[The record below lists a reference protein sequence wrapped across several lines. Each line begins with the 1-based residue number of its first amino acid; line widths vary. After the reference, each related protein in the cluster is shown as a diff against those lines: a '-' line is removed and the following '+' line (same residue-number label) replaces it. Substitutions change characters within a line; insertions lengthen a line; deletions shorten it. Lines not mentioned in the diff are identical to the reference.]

1 MNTSVELKKVNGEVI
16 KVDLISYF
24 QYVPT
29 GKKYVFY
36 TLNEKV
42 ENNLVKMYVSEVGD
56 AANLSER
63 MTDEEWTN
71 IKGVMKSILIG
82 NNNNDIKYLVWEA
95 M

>member
-16 KVDLISYF
+16 KADLISDC

-56 AANLSER
+56 AANLSEQ

-71 IKGVMKSILIG
+71 IKGVMKSILTG